1 MSADAAVEETVVFV
15 IITVLLLLVDV
26 VMSSLDG
33 FLNDMPVTL

>member
-1 MSADAAVEETVVFV
+1 MSAGAVEETVVFV
-15 IITVLLLLVDV
+15 IIIVLLLLVDV

>member
-15 IITVLLLLVDV
+15 IIIVLLLVDV